1 MSTLN
6 IAACLLV
13 SCLPLSAMAIDPG
26 PSSAQ
31 QQETEGWLTLQSS
44 NQAASP
50 IPQTA
55 TAMERELA
63 MQRWLKKFT
72 YDIPDLFEQGKEGQ
86 LQSGD

>member
-6 IAACLLV
+6 IAGGLLV
-13 SCLPLSAMAIDPG
+13 LCLPLSAMAIDPG

-44 NQAASP
+44 NQVASP

-72 YDIPDLFEQGKEGQ
+72 YDIPDLFEQGKEGH
-86 LQSGD
+86 LQSSD

>member
-6 IAACLLV
+6 IAGGLLV
-13 SCLPLSAMAIDPG
+13 LYLPLSAMAIDPG
-26 PSSAQ
+26 PSSVQ

-44 NQAASP
+44 NQVASP

-72 YDIPDLFEQGKEGQ
+72 YDIPDLFEQGKEGH
-86 LQSGD
+86 LQSSD